1 MCRFIF
7 KPTRAPFV
15 SLSNAMF
22 ERGIYIMRKSNSK
35 SGKRCWNLSLPFED
49 ERFYQLED
57 EFMKGEKVADLFRQK
72 EAMHKQIID
81 ALPGEKKSVFSD
93 YSDNNSRILGLQPR
107 FYYKRGFLDA
117 ASIMR
122 FLRGVKNNI
131 KLIISVR

>member
-1 MCRFIF
+1 MNKNNSQCR
-7 KPTRAPFV
+7 
-15 SLSNAMF
+15 
-22 ERGIYIMRKSNSK
+22 
-35 SGKRCWNLSLPFED
+35 KRCWNLSLPFED

-81 ALPGEKKSVFSD
+81 ALPEEEKSVFIA
-93 YSDNNSRILGLQPR
+93 YSDNNSYILELKPKF
-107 FYYKRGFLDA
+107 FYKHAFIDA

-131 KLIISVR
+131 KLIIRVM